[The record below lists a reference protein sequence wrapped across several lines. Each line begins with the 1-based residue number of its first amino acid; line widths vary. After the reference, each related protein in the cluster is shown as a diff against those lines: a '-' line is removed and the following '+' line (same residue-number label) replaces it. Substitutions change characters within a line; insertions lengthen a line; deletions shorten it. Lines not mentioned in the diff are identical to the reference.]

1 LVGRLLRWR
10 LIHGL
15 GHWFEAELGCVLS
28 DKRICLL
35 RRFKRIEGLLGL
47 NALLEL
53 RLAARLDSRVLY
65 G

>member
-47 NALLEL
+47 NALEL